1 MVVNCKNWERAAQEL
16 SYMLNITTLA
26 RDYKRLRDKMLSDAD
41 MYRMI
46 SDPAPKAPAE
56 PKVEE
61 PAAPAEVPAAA
72 PAAEEKAEET
82 APAAA
87 PAAVDEK

>member
-1 MVVNCKNWERAAQEL
+1 MVVNSRNWERTAQEL

-41 MYRMI
+41 IYRMI

-56 PKVEE
+56 PKVEDAAPAE
-61 PAAPAEVPAAA
+61 APAAADNAEEVKPAAADNAEVPAA
-72 PAAEEKAEET
+72 K
-82 APAAA
+82 
-87 PAAVDEK
+87 